1 MTSHTLRAHSPLI
14 KGGQKGA
21 NIITDSVRK
30 SLPAIGQEA
39 RKLEKV
45 PPVIRDA
52 VGGKALLD
60 PGVVK
65 IVRNLLQ
72 AWRRAA

>member
-1 MTSHTLRAHSPLI
+1 LRAHSPLI
-14 KGGQKGA
+14 KGGQKGS
-21 NIITDSVRK
+21 NIIADRIRK
-30 SLPAIGQEA
+30 SLPATGQEA

-60 PGVVK
+60 AGVVK
-65 IVRNLLQ
+65 IVSNLLY
-72 AWRRAA
+72 AGRRTD